1 MGRFWA
7 AVLGFGLCVSFALG
21 EVSTHAWELL
31 DLNAS
36 FLWQYESYN
45 QRGHQGFFG
54 PYNVDN
60 GPGTT
65 NNLNFWNGA
74 QFDTNIST
82 SADAGWSYFQVE
94 FNPKFQVNPAIRIT
108 AKYRLGTYGVPL
120 NTNYHTQDARG
131 VNTAFSDGQWTMF
144 WITAQTPWGVF
155 AIGKRPWKFGTGLQY
170 DSDAASTESIVLTV
184 PYGPLD
190 IGIGYYPY
198 RFVGTSSIN
207 FLGISSASATV
218 ALADPYDLIT
228 VTPGISRQYFSRADK
243 SGTLSTDILAYV
255 TYSNGPLQAGVIGN
269 YGTFHIGPEAPL
281 DPATTHQAIAQYSEY
296 CHGSVFAKYANAHFF
311 FNTEAAWLYWTDRYL
326 DPTGLFV
333 QNGIPNTTRYVEQWR
348 YMTELGFFCGPAKM
362 SFLYATSPGPD
373 RRNGSFMAKQP
384 GALIWH
390 PIFDDNLGN
399 FNVFRPYAYIFGYNY
414 GSGTNAYNLSGD
426 GFVRDAFVIASRF
439 DYAVAANLNLFG
451 SFAWFERNSNGY
463 SWGCI
468 GPNAGSGNF
477 PNPVDGNIQFNFN
490 RYTASPN
497 IPDRGLGY
505 EIDMGFDWRILDRCQ
520 IGMVLGCWQ
529 PGKWF
534 NYACIDRSVPAWH
547 TGNVGNLFG
556 TRPDRPLNA
565 VVGGEF
571 SSKFEF

>member
-7 AVLGFGLCVSFALG
+7 AVLGIGLCVSFALG
-21 EVSTHAWELL
+21 EASTHAWELL

-36 FLWQYESYN
+36 FLWKYEWCN

-65 NNLNFWNGA
+65 TNLNFWNGA

-82 SADAGWSYFQVE
+82 SADAGWSYFAVE

-108 AKYRLGTYGVPL
+108 AKYRLSTYGVPL

-144 WITAQTPWGVF
+144 WITA
-155 AIGKRPWKFGTGLQY
+155 
-170 DSDAASTESIVLTV
+170 
-184 PYGPLD
+184 
-190 IGIGYYPY
+190 
-198 RFVGTSSIN
+198 
-207 FLGISSASATV
+207 
-218 ALADPYDLIT
+218 
-228 VTPGISRQYFSRADK
+228 
-243 SGTLSTDILAYV
+243 
-255 TYSNGPLQAGVIGN
+255 
-269 YGTFHIGPEAPL
+269 
-281 DPATTHQAIAQYSEY
+281 
-296 CHGSVFAKYANAHFF
+296 
-311 FNTEAAWLYWTDRYL
+311 
-326 DPTGLFV
+326 
-333 QNGIPNTTRYVEQWR
+333 
-348 YMTELGFFCGPAKM
+348 
-362 SFLYATSPGPD
+362 
-373 RRNGSFMAKQP
+373 
-384 GALIWH
+384 
-390 PIFDDNLGN
+390 
-399 FNVFRPYAYIFGYNY
+399 
-414 GSGTNAYNLSGD
+414 
-426 GFVRDAFVIASRF
+426 
-439 DYAVAANLNLFG
+439 
-451 SFAWFERNSNGY
+451 
-463 SWGCI
+463 
-468 GPNAGSGNF
+468 GSGNF

-490 RYTASPN
+490 RYTTSPN

-520 IGMVLGCWQ
+520 IGMVLGCRQ

-547 TGNVGNLFG
+547 TGNVGDLFG